1 MNKLIKIVLLTSFS
15 MPLMAQG
22 TGGEMTQEQMQKMM
36 EGAKK
41 MQDCM
46 SKIDPAVMQR
56 VQEDGKKMA
65 VEIDTLCAAG
75 KRDEAQQ
82 QTMAYAQSMATS
94 KDMEPMR
101 ACGMMA
107 QGTMPNMPMGKGTT
121 EQEHAAA
128 GHVCDHR

>member
-1 MNKLIKIVLLTSFS
+1 MNKLIGFILLSSFS
-15 MPLMAQG
+15 MQLLAQG
-22 TGGEMTQEQMQKMM
+22 AGSEMTQEQMQKMM
-36 EGAKK
+36 QGAMK
-41 MQDCM
+41 MQECM

-56 VQEDGKKMA
+56 VQEDGKKIA

-82 QTMAYAQSMATS
+82 QAMAYAKSMADS
-94 KDMEPMR
+94 RDMEQMR

-107 QGTMPNMPMGKGTT
+107 QGTMPNMAMGNGTT

-128 GHVCDHR
+128 GHVCDNR

>member
-41 MQDCM
+41 MQECM

-56 VQEDGKKMA
+56 VQEDGKKIA

-75 KRDEAQQ
+75 KRDEAQERA
-82 QTMAYAQSMATS
+82 MAHAQSMATS
-94 KDMEPMR
+94 KDMEQMH

-107 QGTMPNMPMGKGTT
+107 QGMSPNMPMQQGTT
-121 EQEHAAA
+121 ENVAA
-128 GHVCDHR
+128 GHVCDQR